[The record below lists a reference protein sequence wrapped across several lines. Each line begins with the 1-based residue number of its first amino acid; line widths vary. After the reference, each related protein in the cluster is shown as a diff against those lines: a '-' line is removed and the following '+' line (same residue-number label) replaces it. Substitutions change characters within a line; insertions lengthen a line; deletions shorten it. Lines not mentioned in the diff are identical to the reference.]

1 MWRVF
6 FGAGI
11 YFLCVSVG
19 PSFSTDFDLKSLPGP
34 GPSHPTVP
42 ISRETTGGIPPS
54 TIKIAPP
61 TSLPLSDPCDVTGKS
76 LYELQKI
83 YKHCRIRTAPAN
95 TEDEEVT
102 GGLDE
107 PQIANAKAL
116 RRFFR
121 SDLRVEPLIC
131 QALLRLYDE
140 KPSKNGC
147 EGRVTNHVKSVSYL
161 VTATDSV
168 AGTYEVELL
177 GKSSELALKSP
188 HWIERH
194 RFYVALG
201 FSRNLEPQ
209 ITVIDFEPMVRT
221 TAELFPE
228 RSDLFEHIGLE
239 HDSEIRVLQDRIKS
253 SIAASL
259 QQATEAN

>member
-121 SDLRVEPLIC
+121 SDLRVEPSYAKLFFVYTMKS
-131 QALLRLYDE
+131 QAR
-140 KPSKNGC
+140 
-147 EGRVTNHVKSVSYL
+147 TAVKEELQTTSSQL
-161 VTATDSV
+161 AT
-168 AGTYEVELL
+168 
-177 GKSSELALKSP
+177 
-188 HWIERH
+188 W
-194 RFYVALG
+194 
-201 FSRNLEPQ
+201 
-209 ITVIDFEPMVRT
+209 
-221 TAELFPE
+221 
-228 RSDLFEHIGLE
+228 
-239 HDSEIRVLQDRIKS
+239 
-253 SIAASL
+253 
-259 QQATEAN
+259 